1 MNSFDIVVFVAAIA
15 AAASGFKAGLL
26 RSAVTILA
34 YLIAMPTAVFL
45 ASMVTKNG
53 SIGPSGSSL
62 AERSPVLFLIFLV
75 TGIVLAKSM
84 RMALE
89 DMVGNEPG
97 IGDRLAGATLGTIR
111 AGLVAV
117 TFVLTFDQLGSYGR
131 QPSYLAGSQL
141 RPLLSLVGQKGL
153 MSLPPDVV
161 TYIDRL
167 KSSQRI

>member
-1 MNSFDIVVFVAAIA
+1 MNSFDIVVFVVTIA

-45 ASMVTKNG
+45 TSLITAESGTG
-53 SIGPSGSSL
+53 FGSSL
-62 AERSPVLFLIFLV
+62 AERSPILFGVFLI
-75 TGIVLAKSM
+75 TGIVIAKSM
-84 RMALE
+84 RMVLE
-89 DMVGNEPG
+89 DMVGDEPG
-97 IGDRLAGATLGTIR
+97 IGDRLAGATLGAVR

-117 TFVLTFDQLGSYGR
+117 TFVLSFDQLVPIAR

-141 RPLLSLVGQKGL
+141 RPLLSLAGQKGL
-153 MSLPPDVV
+153 TSLPPDIA

-167 KSSQRI
+167 KSNQRI

>member
-1 MNSFDIVVFVAAIA
+1 MNTFDIVVFVATLAAI
-15 AAASGFKAGLL
+15 ASGFKAGLL

-45 ASMVTKNG
+45 MSALPANTG
-53 SIGPSGSSL
+53 TGFGSSL
-62 AERSPVLFLIFLV
+62 VERSPILFGIFLV
-75 TGIVLAKSM
+75 TGTVIAKSM

-89 DMVGNEPG
+89 DMVGDEPG
-97 IGDRLAGATLGTIR
+97 IGDRLAGATLGLVR

-117 TFVLTFDQLGSYGR
+117 TFVLSFDQLGSYGR

-141 RPLLSLVGQKGL
+141 RPLLSTVGQKGL

-167 KSSQRI
+167 KSSRRI

>member
-1 MNSFDIVVFVAAIA
+1 MNTFDIVVIIATLAAV
-15 AAASGFKAGLL
+15 ASGFKAGLL

-45 ASMVTKNG
+45 TSQ
-53 SIGPSGSSL
+53 IGASGSGIGSSM
-62 AERSPVLFLIFLV
+62 ADRSPILFGIFLV
-75 TGIVLAKSM
+75 TGIVIAKSM

-89 DMVGNEPG
+89 DMVGDEPG
-97 IGDRLAGATLGTIR
+97 IGDRLGGATLGLAR

-117 TFVLTFDQLGSYGR
+117 TFVLSFDQLGSYAR

-141 RPLLSLVGQKGL
+141 RPLLSLAGQKGL

-161 TYIDRL
+161 NYIDRL
-167 KSSQRI
+167 KSSRRI